1 MKLTTKWLLALS
13 TVLAISISGCSAVGA
28 SNASQSNTTK
38 SATSSAM
45 SASTTETAQTNSDL
59 ANLPFDLA
67 KYPQNYTMVNQNVP
81 IFENS
86 FKQTVAAAQKAKTTR
101 AQTYF
106 DGLDDLGRTQSV
118 SAIVTYSMMHSHASS
133 ERKRPAFPKTTKVSG
148 EYADGTYNKN
158 LQQWFG
164 HSNNN
169 RIVQL
174 NGYRGYLYN
183 KSHLLAWSLGGDMQT
198 HNVIL
203 GTRAQNVGT
212 NDQRNPGGMAYTETL
227 TRNYL
232 SSHQDD
238 AVAYQVIPV
247 YVGQELVPRGTHVLV
262 QSINNPSQFQA
273 NVWVFNTQSG
283 VTINYNNGSFQLNG
297 E

>member
-1 MKLTTKWLLALS
+1 MKLTAKWLLALS
-13 TVLAISISGCSAVGA
+13 TVLGISISGCSAVQG
-28 SNASQSNTTK
+28 SNSGQSNTTK
-38 SATSSAM
+38 SAPSYAVST
-45 SASTTETAQTNSDL
+45 STTEDAQANSEL

-67 KYPQNYTMVNQNVP
+67 KYPQNYTTVNQNVP
-81 IFENS
+81 IFENG
-86 FKQTVAAAQKAKTTR
+86 FKQTVAAAQKAKTAR

-106 DGLDDLGRTQSV
+106 DSLDDLGRTQTV
-118 SAIVTYSMMHSHASS
+118 SAIITYGMMHSHASS
-133 ERKRPAFPKTTKVSG
+133 VHKRPAFPKTTKVSG
-148 EYADGTYNKN
+148 EYADGVYNKN

-164 HSNNN
+164 RSNNN
-169 RIVQL
+169 RMVQL

-183 KSHLLAWSLGGDMQT
+183 KSHLLAWSLGGNMQT

-212 NDQRNPGGMAYTETL
+212 NDQQNPGGMAYTETL

-262 QSINNPSQFQA
+262 QSIDNPNKFHL
-273 NVWVFNTQSG
+273 NVWVFNTQAG
-283 VTINYNNGSFQLNG
+283 ITINYNNGSFQ
-297 E
+297 

>member
-1 MKLTTKWLLALS
+1 MKLTAKWLLALS
-13 TVLAISISGCSAVGA
+13 TVLGISISGCSAVQG
-28 SNASQSNTTK
+28 SNSGQSNTTK
-38 SATSSAM
+38 SAPSYAVST
-45 SASTTETAQTNSDL
+45 STTEDAQANSDL

-67 KYPQNYTMVNQNVP
+67 KYPQNYTTVNQNVP
-81 IFENS
+81 IFENG
-86 FKQTVAAAQKAKTTR
+86 FKQTVAAAQKAKTAR

-106 DGLDDLGRTQSV
+106 DSLDDLGRTQTV
-118 SAIVTYSMMHSHASS
+118 SAIITYGMMHSHASS
-133 ERKRPAFPKTTKVSG
+133 VRKRPAFPKTTKVSG
-148 EYADGTYNKN
+148 EYADGVYNKN

-164 HSNNN
+164 RSNNN
-169 RIVQL
+169 RMVQL

-183 KSHLLAWSLGGDMQT
+183 KSHLLAWSLGGNMQT

-238 AVAYQVIPV
+238 AVAYQVIPI

-262 QSINNPSQFQA
+262 QSIDNPNKFHL
-273 NVWVFNTQSG
+273 NVWVFNTQAG
-283 VTINYNNGSFQLNG
+283 RTINYNNGSFQ
-297 E
+297 

>member
-1 MKLTTKWLLALS
+1 MKLTAKWLLALS
-13 TVLAISISGCSAVGA
+13 TVLGISISGCSAVQG
-28 SNASQSNTTK
+28 SNSGQSNTTK
-38 SATSSAM
+38 SAPSYAVST
-45 SASTTETAQTNSDL
+45 STTEDAQANSEL

-67 KYPQNYTMVNQNVP
+67 KYPQNYTTVNQNVP
-81 IFENS
+81 IFENG
-86 FKQTVAAAQKAKTTR
+86 FKQTVAAAQKAKTAR

-106 DGLDDLGRTQSV
+106 DSLDDLGRTQTV
-118 SAIVTYSMMHSHASS
+118 SAIITYGMMHSHASS
-133 ERKRPAFPKTTKVSG
+133 VRKRPAFPKTTKVAG
-148 EYADGTYNKN
+148 EYADGVYNKN

-164 HSNNN
+164 RNNNN
-169 RIVQL
+169 RMVQL

>member
-1 MKLTTKWLLALS
+1 MKLTTKWFLALS
-13 TVLAISISGCSAVGA
+13 TVLAISISGCSAVQG
-28 SNASQSNTTK
+28 SNTSQSSTTK
-38 SATSSAM
+38 SAASSAT
-45 SASTTETAQTNSDL
+45 STSTTETAQTNSDL
-59 ANLPFDLA
+59 ANLPFDLT
-67 KYPQNYTMVNQNVP
+67 KYPQNYTTLNQNVP
-81 IFENS
+81 IFVNG

-106 DGLDDLGRTQSV
+106 EGLDDLGRTQSV
-118 SAIVTYSMMHSHASS
+118 SAIVTYSIMHSHASS
-133 ERKRPAFPKTTKVSG
+133 VRKRPAFPKTTKVAG
-148 EYADGTYNKN
+148 EYADGVYNKN

-164 HSNNN
+164 RSNNN
-169 RIVQL
+169 RMVQL

>member
-1 MKLTTKWLLALS
+1 MKLTAKWLLALS
-13 TVLAISISGCSAVGA
+13 TVLGISISGCSAVQG
-28 SNASQSNTTK
+28 SNSGQSNTTK
-38 SATSSAM
+38 SAPSYAVST
-45 SASTTETAQTNSDL
+45 STTEDAQANSEL

-67 KYPQNYTMVNQNVP
+67 KYPQNYTTVNQNVP
-81 IFENS
+81 IFENG
-86 FKQTVAAAQKAKTTR
+86 FKQTVAAAQKAKTAR

-106 DGLDDLGRTQSV
+106 DSLDDLGRTQTV
-118 SAIVTYSMMHSHASS
+118 SAIITYGMMHSHASS
-133 ERKRPAFPKTTKVSG
+133 VRKRPAFPKTTKVSG
-148 EYADGTYNKN
+148 EYADGVYNKN

-164 HSNNN
+164 RSNNN
-169 RIVQL
+169 RMVQL

-183 KSHLLAWSLGGDMQT
+183 KSHLLAWSLGGNMQT

-262 QSINNPSQFQA
+262 QSIDNPNKFHL
-273 NVWVFNTQSG
+273 NVWVFNTQAG
-283 VTINYNNGSFQLNG
+283 ITINYNNGSFQ
-297 E
+297 

>member
-1 MKLTTKWLLALS
+1 MRLTAKWLLALS
-13 TVLAISISGCSAVGA
+13 TVLGISISGCSAVQG
-28 SNASQSNTTK
+28 SNSSQSNTTK
-38 SATSSAM
+38 SAPSYAVST
-45 SASTTETAQTNSDL
+45 STTEDAQANSDL

-67 KYPQNYTMVNQNVP
+67 KYPQNYTTVNQNVP
-81 IFENS
+81 IFENG
-86 FKQTVAAAQKAKTTR
+86 FKQTVVAAQKAKTTR

-106 DGLDDLGRTQSV
+106 DSLDALGRTQTV
-118 SAIVTYSMMHSHASS
+118 SAIITYGMMHSHASS
-133 ERKRPAFPKTTKVSG
+133 VRKRPAFPKTTKVSG
-148 EYADGTYNKN
+148 EYADGVYNKN

-164 HSNNN
+164 RSNNI
-169 RIVQL
+169 RMAQL

-212 NDQRNPGGMAYTETL
+212 NDQRNPGGTAYTETL

-238 AVAYQVIPV
+238 AVAYQVIPI

-262 QSINNPSQFQA
+262 QSIDNPIKFHL
-273 NVWVFNTQSG
+273 NVWVFNTQAG
-283 VTINYNNGSFQLNG
+283 ITINYNNGSFQ
-297 E
+297 